1 MNQESFRH
9 ARTVAE
15 LEAGEKNRVDQIQIP
30 ISETSSQIARPEE
43 PVLLRDETNQRQP
56 KLPEMLN
63 YARMFAGI
71 EKSRATAL
79 LEMRRRKD
87 WVNSALYHNYV
98 LMEQESGP
106 LDTI

>member
-1 MNQESFRH
+1 M
-9 ARTVAE
+9 AE

-79 LEMRRRKD
+79 LDMRRRKD
-87 WVNSALYHNYV
+87 WVNSALYHNFV